1 MPVIGFLDTRSPDA
15 MTDRLRAFRE
25 GLKDSGYVERE
36 NVAIEYRWAEN
47 QLDRLP
53 ELAADLVQRGVAVI
67 AASTPY
73 PAFAAKA
80 VTTTIPIVFIAP
92 EDPVRLGL
100 VASLARPGGN
110 LTGINLFSGELTAK
124 RLEFLR
130 EMVPGAAR
138 VAVLVN
144 PANATT
150 TETTLRDVQSTA
162 GAMGLQIQV
171 LNASTIREINA
182 AFATLVRERPDA
194 VFVGLDVF
202 LNSRRAQL
210 VNLASRHAGPAT
222 FSNRD
227 FAEIGGLMSY
237 GTNIADAFR
246 QQGAYVGRILKG
258 ATPADLPV
266 VQSNKFDLVI
276 NAQTATMLGL
286 AVPDKL
292 LVAADEVIEEGQRS
306 LGGAGRRNRMAR
318 TRTRRPRTRP
328 SYGAAKWRG
337 DRASPGPAA
346 IQIRV
351 RNSLS
356 ERGCLFGIGGG
367 NGRRAQSNRRR
378 SRGRR
383 IGTGGG

>member
-1 MPVIGFLDTRSPDA
+1 

-53 ELAADLVQRGVAVI
+53 ELAADLVQRRVAVI

-138 VAVLVN
+138 IAVLVN

-150 TETTLRDVQSTA
+150 TETTLRDVQSAA

-182 AFATLVRERPDA
+182 AFATLVRERPNA

-210 VNLASRHAGPAT
+210 VNLAS
-222 FSNRD
+222 
-227 FAEIGGLMSY
+227 
-237 GTNIADAFR
+237 
-246 QQGAYVGRILKG
+246 
-258 ATPADLPV
+258 
-266 VQSNKFDLVI
+266 
-276 NAQTATMLGL
+276 
-286 AVPDKL
+286 
-292 LVAADEVIEEGQRS
+292 
-306 LGGAGRRNRMAR
+306 
-318 TRTRRPRTRP
+318 
-328 SYGAAKWRG
+328 
-337 DRASPGPAA
+337 
-346 IQIRV
+346 
-351 RNSLS
+351 
-356 ERGCLFGIGGG
+356 
-367 NGRRAQSNRRR
+367 
-378 SRGRR
+378 SRGPSDIFEPRLC
-383 IGTGGG
+383 